1 MTVYVVVPIKDGLF
15 GEVTVFLSRAG
26 ARTAE
31 HRWLRRAN
39 IHDNKERERL
49 AVAAQASRFW
59 NVQSNPEFQL

>member
-49 AVAAQASRFW
+49 ASGGTSIAILEC
-59 NVQSNPEFQL
+59 PIKP